1 MIKDSGKR
9 TEFKTGA
16 KRDIQHGKGRMDLLP
31 WYGII
36 EVSKHCEE
44 GADKY
49 GEHNVDK
56 GIPLH
61 SLCDSAA
68 RHLAK
73 FIAGETDED
82 HLRAAAWN
90 LLWALNQRKTHP
102 ELDDLYSHKETVEKV
117 RNIIDEFYKAKT
129 NGEVVFEDGP
139 DTINEECEIDIRP
152 LTRDE
157 ILQRCRNAQDVYVV
171 SIFEGP
177 RIGWCYLQFA
187 LPDNKEDPL
196 SVFMYPV
203 EGEGHKPFL
212 YTPDKFEVYDA
223 VPCPFVEKESLKEA
237 EEDSINV
244 KEPTAI
250 EPLSKELLLGMNGR
264 FVYLMQ
270 AVSLGRPKE
279 DINDNVELGWVRVK
293 VVENDIFIVSE
304 DDNQNVVAEVK
315 FDPSWMRCY
324 ITNPIA
330 KKKE

>member
-1 MIKDSGKR
+1 MIKDSGER
-9 TEFKTGA
+9 TEFSTGA
-16 KRDIQHGKGRMDLLP
+16 VRDMKRGVGRMDLLP
-31 WYGII
+31 WYGIM

-44 GADKY
+44 GAEKY

-73 FIAGETDED
+73 FIAGEMDED

-102 ELDDLYSHKETVEKV
+102 ELDDLYSHNETESTVYEA
-117 RNIIDEFYKAKT
+117 R
-129 NGEVVFEDGP
+129 
-139 DTINEECEIDIRP
+139 EETLRP
-152 LTRDE
+152 LTSDE
-157 ILQRCRNAQDVYVV
+157 ILQRGFANQDVYVV
-171 SIFEGP
+171 SKSEMF
-177 RIGWCYLQFA
+177 RSGWCYLQFA
-187 LPDNKEDPL
+187 IPDNKEDPL

-223 VPCPFVEKESLKEA
+223 VPCPFMEKESLKEA

-270 AVSLGRPKE
+270 SVSLGRPKE

-293 VVENDIFIVSE
+293 VVEDDIFIVSE
-304 DDNQNVVAEVK
+304 DDDQNVVAEVK

-324 ITNPIA
+324 IANPIT

>member
-1 MIKDSGKR
+1 MIKDSGAR
-9 TEFKTGA
+9 TEFSTGA
-16 KRDIQHGKGRMDLLP
+16 VRDMKRGVGRMDLLP
-31 WYGII
+31 WYGIM

-44 GADKY
+44 GAEKY

-102 ELDDLYSHKETVEKV
+102 ELDDLYSHKEKVEDTESTT
-117 RNIIDEFYKAKT
+117 DET
-129 NGEVVFEDGP
+129 CRETP
-139 DTINEECEIDIRP
+139 RP

-157 ILQRCRNAQDVYVV
+157 ILQRCKEAQDVYVV
-171 SIFEGP
+171 SKSEMF
-177 RIGWCYLQFA
+177 RSGWYYLQFA
-187 LPDNKEDPL
+187 IPEDKSDPL
-196 SVFMYPV
+196 SVFMCPL
-203 EGEGHKPFL
+203 EGERYKMVL
-212 YTPDKFEVYDA
+212 YTPEEFEVYDA
-223 VPCPFVEKESLKEA
+223 DPSENLKETKVNDI
-237 EEDSINV
+237 ES
-244 KEPTAI
+244 KEPTVI

-270 AVSLGRPKE
+270 SVSFWRLKE
-279 DINDNVELGWVRVK
+279 DINDYVELGWVRVK
-293 VVENDIFIVSE
+293 VVEDDIFIVSE

-324 ITNPIA
+324 ISNPIT

>member
-1 MIKDSGKR
+1 MIKDSGER
-9 TEFKTGA
+9 TEFSTGA
-16 KRDIQHGKGRMDLLP
+16 VRDMKRGVGRMDLLP
-31 WYGII
+31 WYGIM

-44 GADKY
+44 GAEKY

-73 FIAGETDED
+73 FIAGEIDED

-102 ELDDLYSHKETVEKV
+102 ELDDLYSHKEMVEKV
-117 RNIIDEFYKAKT
+117 RNIVDEFNKAKI

-139 DTINEECEIDIRP
+139 DTINEECETDIRP

-157 ILQRCRNAQDVYVV
+157 ILQRCREAQDVYVV
-171 SIFEGP
+171 SKFEMLWS
-177 RIGWCYLQFA
+177 GWCYLQFA
-187 LPDNKEDPL
+187 LPDNEGDPL
-196 SVFMYPV
+196 SVFMYPLK
-203 EGEGHKPFL
+203 GEGHKPFL
-212 YTPDKFEVYDA
+212 YTPEKFEVYDA
-223 VPCPFVEKESLKEA
+223 VPYPFVEKERLKEE
-237 EEDSINV
+237 EEDPIKV

-270 AVSLGRPKE
+270 SVSFWRLKE
-279 DINDNVELGWVRVK
+279 DMSDYVELGWVRVK
-293 VVENDIFIVSE
+293 VVEDDIFIVVE
-304 DDNQNVVAEVK
+304 DDNQNVVSEVK

-324 ITNPIA
+324 ITNPIT

>member
-1 MIKDSGKR
+1 MIKDSGER
-9 TEFKTGA
+9 TEFSTGA
-16 KRDIQHGKGRMDLLP
+16 VRDMKRGVGRMDLLP
-31 WYGII
+31 WYGIM

-44 GADKY
+44 GAEKY

-102 ELDDLYSHKETVEKV
+102 ELDDLYSHKETESTVYEARK
-117 RNIIDEFYKAKT
+117 EALH
-129 NGEVVFEDGP
+129 
-139 DTINEECEIDIRP
+139 P

-171 SIFEGP
+171 SKSEMF
-177 RIGWCYLQFA
+177 RSGWHYLQFA
-187 LPDNKEDPL
+187 IPEDKSDPL
-196 SVFMYPV
+196 RVFMCPL
-203 EGEGHKPFL
+203 EGEWYKMVL
-212 YTPDKFEVYDA
+212 YTPEEFEVYDA
-223 VPCPFVEKESLKEA
+223 DPSESLKETK
-237 EEDSINV
+237 DNDIKP

-264 FVYLMQ
+264 FVYLVQSSNGVFMN
-270 AVSLGRPKE
+270 S
-279 DINDNVELGWVRVK
+279 GWVRIK
-293 VVENDIFIVSE
+293 VDGNDII
-304 DDNQNVVAEVK
+304 
-315 FDPSWMRCY
+315 
-324 ITNPIA
+324 IA
-330 KKKE
+330 KDDDEGNTIWEKPWVNGKTNCYVTDPKLLGKDAIHD

>member
-1 MIKDSGKR
+1 MIKDSGAR
-9 TEFKTGA
+9 TEFSTGA
-16 KRDIQHGKGRMDLLP
+16 VRDMKRGVGRMDLLP
-31 WYGII
+31 WYGIM

-44 GADKY
+44 GAAKY

-102 ELDDLYSHKETVEKV
+102 ELDDLYSHEKSVANETC
-117 RNIIDEFYKAKT
+117 
-129 NGEVVFEDGP
+129 GEAP
-139 DTINEECEIDIRP
+139 RP

-157 ILQRCRNAQDVYVV
+157 ILQRCREAQDVYVV
-171 SIFEGP
+171 SKSEMF
-177 RIGWCYLQFA
+177 RSGWHYLQFA
-187 LPDNKEDPL
+187 IPEDKSDPL
-196 SVFMYPV
+196 SVFMCPL
-203 EGEGHKPFL
+203 EGEWHKMVL
-212 YTPDKFEVYDA
+212 YTPEEFEVYDTY
-223 VPCPFVEKESLKEA
+223 PSPKSLKKTK
-237 EEDSINV
+237 DNDIKP

-270 AVSLGRPKE
+270 SVSLGRPKE

-293 VVENDIFIVSE
+293 VVEDDIFIVSE

-324 ITNPIA
+324 ITNPIT

>member
-1 MIKDSGKR
+1 MIKDSGAR
-9 TEFKTGA
+9 TEFSTGA
-16 KRDIQHGKGRMDLLP
+16 VRDMKRGVGRMDLLP
-31 WYGII
+31 WYGIM

-44 GADKY
+44 GAEKY

-102 ELDDLYSHKETVEKV
+102 ELDDLYSHKEKVEDTESTT
-117 RNIIDEFYKAKT
+117 DET
-129 NGEVVFEDGP
+129 CRETP
-139 DTINEECEIDIRP
+139 RP

-171 SIFEGP
+171 SKFAMLWS
-177 RIGWCYLQFA
+177 GWCYLQFA
-187 LPDNKEDPL
+187 LPDNEGDPL
-196 SVFMYPV
+196 SVFMCPL
-203 EGEGHKPFL
+203 EGEWYKPFL
-212 YTPDKFEVYDA
+212 YTPEKFEVYDTD
-223 VPCPFVEKESLKEA
+223 PSESLKETK
-237 EEDSINV
+237 DNDIKL

-270 AVSLGRPKE
+270 SVSLGRPKE

-324 ITNPIA
+324 ITNPIT

>member
-1 MIKDSGKR
+1 MIKDSGER

-16 KRDIQHGKGRMDLLP
+16 VRDMKRGVGRMDLLP

-49 GEHNVDK
+49 GEHNVDR

-73 FIAGETDED
+73 FIAGEIDED

-90 LLWALNQRKTHP
+90 LLWALNQRTTHP
-102 ELDDLYSHKETVEKV
+102 ELDDLYSHKEKIEKV
-117 RNIIDEFYKAKT
+117 RNLVDEFNKA
-129 NGEVVFEDGP
+129 
-139 DTINEECEIDIRP
+139 
-152 LTRDE
+152 
-157 ILQRCRNAQDVYVV
+157 
-171 SIFEGP
+171 
-177 RIGWCYLQFA
+177 
-187 LPDNKEDPL
+187 
-196 SVFMYPV
+196 
-203 EGEGHKPFL
+203 
-212 YTPDKFEVYDA
+212 
-223 VPCPFVEKESLKEA
+223 
-237 EEDSINV
+237 

-270 AVSLGRPKE
+270 SVSLGRPKE

-293 VVENDIFIVSE
+293 VVEDDIFIVSE

-324 ITNPIA
+324 ITNPIT

>member
-1 MIKDSGKR
+1 MIKDSGER
-9 TEFKTGA
+9 TEFSTGA
-16 KRDIQHGKGRMDLLP
+16 VRDMKRGVGRMDLLP
-31 WYGII
+31 WYGIM

-44 GADKY
+44 GAEKY

-73 FIAGETDED
+73 FIAGEIDED

-117 RNIIDEFYKAKT
+117 RNLVDEFNKAKA

-139 DTINEECEIDIRP
+139 NMID
-152 LTRDE
+152 E
-157 ILQRCRNAQDVYVV
+157 
-171 SIFEGP
+171 
-177 RIGWCYLQFA
+177 
-187 LPDNKEDPL
+187 
-196 SVFMYPV
+196 
-203 EGEGHKPFL
+203 
-212 YTPDKFEVYDA
+212 
-223 VPCPFVEKESLKEA
+223 EKESLKETK
-237 EEDSINV
+237 EDSV
-244 KEPTAI
+244 EVEEPTAI
-250 EPLSKELLLGMNGR
+250 EPLSRELLLGMNGR

-270 AVSLGRPKE
+270 SVSFWRLKE
-279 DINDNVELGWVRVK
+279 DMSDYVALGWVRVK
-293 VVENDIFIVSE
+293 VVEDDIFIVSE
-304 DDNQNVVAEVK
+304 DDDQNVVAEVK

-324 ITNPIA
+324 ITNPIT

>member
-1 MIKDSGKR
+1 MIKDSGNR
-9 TEFKTGA
+9 TEFSTGA
-16 KRDIQHGKGRMDLLP
+16 VRDMKRGVGRMDLLP
-31 WYGII
+31 WYGIM

-44 GADKY
+44 GAAKY

-73 FIAGETDED
+73 FIAGEMDED

-90 LLWALNQRKTHP
+90 LLWALNQRTTHP
-102 ELDDLYSHKETVEKV
+102 ELDDLYSHKEKIEKV
-117 RNIIDEFYKAKT
+117 RNLVDEFNKA
-129 NGEVVFEDGP
+129 
-139 DTINEECEIDIRP
+139 
-152 LTRDE
+152 
-157 ILQRCRNAQDVYVV
+157 
-171 SIFEGP
+171 
-177 RIGWCYLQFA
+177 
-187 LPDNKEDPL
+187 
-196 SVFMYPV
+196 
-203 EGEGHKPFL
+203 
-212 YTPDKFEVYDA
+212 
-223 VPCPFVEKESLKEA
+223 
-237 EEDSINV
+237 

-250 EPLSKELLLGMNGR
+250 EPISKELLLGMNGR

-270 AVSLGRPKE
+270 SVSFGRPKE
-279 DINDNVELGWVRVK
+279 DMSDYVELGWVRVK

-324 ITNPIA
+324 ITNPIT

>member
-1 MIKDSGKR
+1 MIKDSGER
-9 TEFKTGA
+9 TEFSTGA
-16 KRDIQHGKGRMDLLP
+16 VRDMKRGVGRMDLLP
-31 WYGII
+31 WYGIM

-44 GADKY
+44 GAEKY

-73 FIAGETDED
+73 FIAGEMDED

-102 ELDDLYSHKETVEKV
+102 ELDDLYSHNETESTVYEA
-117 RNIIDEFYKAKT
+117 R
-129 NGEVVFEDGP
+129 
-139 DTINEECEIDIRP
+139 EETLRP
-152 LTRDE
+152 LTSDE
-157 ILQRCRNAQDVYVV
+157 ILQRGFDNQDVYVV
-171 SIFEGP
+171 SKSEMF
-177 RIGWCYLQFA
+177 RSGWCYLQFA
-187 LPDNKEDPL
+187 IPDNKEDPL

-223 VPCPFVEKESLKEA
+223 VPCPFMEKESLKEA

-270 AVSLGRPKE
+270 SVSLGRPKE

-293 VVENDIFIVSE
+293 VVEDDIFIVSE
-304 DDNQNVVAEVK
+304 DDDQNVVAEVK

-324 ITNPIA
+324 IANPIT

>member
-1 MIKDSGKR
+1 MIKDSGER
-9 TEFKTGA
+9 TEFSTGA
-16 KRDIQHGKGRMDLLP
+16 VRDMKRGVGRMDLLP
-31 WYGII
+31 WYGIM

-44 GADKY
+44 GAEKY

-73 FIAGETDED
+73 FIAGEIDED

-102 ELDDLYSHKETVEKV
+102 ELDDLYSHKEMVEKV
-117 RNIIDEFYKAKT
+117 RNIVDEFNKAKI

-139 DTINEECEIDIRP
+139 DTINEECETD
-152 LTRDE
+152 
-157 ILQRCRNAQDVYVV
+157 N
-171 SIFEGP
+171 EG
-177 RIGWCYLQFA
+177 
-187 LPDNKEDPL
+187 DPL
-196 SVFMYPV
+196 SVFMYPLK
-203 EGEGHKPFL
+203 GEGHKPFL
-212 YTPDKFEVYDA
+212 YTPEKFEVYDA
-223 VPCPFVEKESLKEA
+223 VPYPFVEKERLKEA
-237 EEDSINV
+237 EEDPIKV

-270 AVSLGRPKE
+270 SVSFWRLKE
-279 DINDNVELGWVRVK
+279 DMSDYVELGWVRVK
-293 VVENDIFIVSE
+293 VVEDDIFIVVE
-304 DDNQNVVAEVK
+304 DDNQNVVSEVK

-324 ITNPIA
+324 ITNPIT

>member
-1 MIKDSGKR
+1 MIKDSGER
-9 TEFKTGA
+9 TEFSTGA
-16 KRDIQHGKGRMDLLP
+16 VRDMKRGVGRMDLLP
-31 WYGII
+31 WYGIM

-44 GADKY
+44 GAEKY

-90 LLWALNQRKTHP
+90 LLWALNQRTTHP
-102 ELDDLYSHKETVEKV
+102 ELDDLYSHKETESTV
-117 RNIIDEFYKAKT
+117 DET
-129 NGEVVFEDGP
+129 CGEAL
-139 DTINEECEIDIRP
+139 RP

-157 ILQRCRNAQDVYVV
+157 ILQRCREVQDVYVI
-171 SIFEGP
+171 SKSETIWSG
-177 RIGWCYLQFA
+177 RCYLQFA
-187 LPDNKEDPL
+187 IPDNECDPL
-196 SVFMYPV
+196 SVFMYPL
-203 EGEGHKPFL
+203 EGEGHTPFL
-212 YTPDKFEVYDA
+212 YTPEEFEVYDTY
-223 VPCPFVEKESLKEA
+223 PSPKNLKKTK
-237 EEDSINV
+237 DNDIKP

-270 AVSLGRPKE
+270 SVSFWRPKE

-324 ITNPIA
+324 ITNPIT

>member
-1 MIKDSGKR
+1 MIKDSGER
-9 TEFKTGA
+9 TEFSTGA
-16 KRDIQHGKGRMDLLP
+16 VRDMKRGVGRMDLLP
-31 WYGII
+31 WYGIM

-44 GADKY
+44 GAEKY

-102 ELDDLYSHKETVEKV
+102 ELDDLYSHKESTV
-117 RNIIDEFYKAKT
+117 DEIR
-129 NGEVVFEDGP
+129 GE
-139 DTINEECEIDIRP
+139 TLRP

-157 ILQRCRNAQDVYVV
+157 ILHRCREAQDVYVV
-171 SIFEGP
+171 SKFAMLWS
-177 RIGWCYLQFA
+177 GWCYLQFA
-187 LPDNKEDPL
+187 LPVNEGDPL
-196 SVFMYPV
+196 SVFMCPLK
-203 EGEGHKPFL
+203 GEGDKPFL
-212 YTPDKFEVYDA
+212 YTPEKFEVYDA
-223 VPCPFVEKESLKEA
+223 DPSENLKETKVNDI
-237 EEDSINV
+237 ES

-293 VVENDIFIVSE
+293 VVEDDIFIVSE

-324 ITNPIA
+324 ITNPIT

>member
-1 MIKDSGKR
+1 MIKDSGER

-16 KRDIQHGKGRMDLLP
+16 VRDMKRGVGRMDLLP
-31 WYGII
+31 WYGIM

-44 GADKY
+44 GAEKY

-61 SLCDSAA
+61 SLCDSDA

-90 LLWALNQRKTHP
+90 LLWALNQRTTHP
-102 ELDDLYSHKETVEKV
+102 ELDDLYSHKEKVERV
-117 RNIIDEFYKAKT
+117 RNLVDEFYKA
-129 NGEVVFEDGP
+129 
-139 DTINEECEIDIRP
+139 
-152 LTRDE
+152 
-157 ILQRCRNAQDVYVV
+157 
-171 SIFEGP
+171 
-177 RIGWCYLQFA
+177 
-187 LPDNKEDPL
+187 
-196 SVFMYPV
+196 
-203 EGEGHKPFL
+203 
-212 YTPDKFEVYDA
+212 
-223 VPCPFVEKESLKEA
+223 
-237 EEDSINV
+237 

-250 EPLSKELLLGMNGR
+250 EPLSKKLLLGMNGR

-279 DINDNVELGWVRVK
+279 DINDSGPAYVGCRKWNVELGWVRVK

-304 DDNQNVVAEVK
+304 DDNRNVVAEVK

-324 ITNPIA
+324 ITNPIT

>member
-1 MIKDSGKR
+1 MIKDSGER
-9 TEFKTGA
+9 TEFSTGA
-16 KRDIQHGKGRMDLLP
+16 VRDMKRGVGRMDLLP
-31 WYGII
+31 WYGIM

-44 GADKY
+44 GAEKY

-73 FIAGETDED
+73 FIAGEMDED

-90 LLWALNQRKTHP
+90 LLWALNQRTTHP
-102 ELDDLYSHKETVEKV
+102 ELDDLYSHKEKVERV
-117 RNIIDEFYKAKT
+117 RNLVDEFNKAKA
-129 NGEVVFEDGP
+129 NGEVVFENGP
-139 DTINEECEIDIRP
+139 DTINEECENDIRRP

-157 ILQRCRNAQDVYVV
+157 ILQRCRDAQDVYVV
-171 SIFEGP
+171 LVNLSMLWSG
-177 RIGWCYLQFA
+177 RCYLQFA
-187 LPDNKEDPL
+187 PPDNEGDPL

-203 EGEGHKPFL
+203 KNKNIGPLL
-212 YTPDKFEVYDA
+212 YDPEKFTVYDTN
-223 VPCPFVEKESLKEA
+223 PLESLKEA
-237 EEDSINV
+237 KDDDIKT

-293 VVENDIFIVSE
+293 VVEDDIFIVSE

-324 ITNPIA
+324 ITNPIT

>member
-1 MIKDSGKR
+1 MIKDSGER
-9 TEFKTGA
+9 TEFSTGA
-16 KRDIQHGKGRMDLLP
+16 VRDMKQGVGRMDLLP
-31 WYGII
+31 WYGIM

-44 GADKY
+44 GAEKY

-102 ELDDLYSHKETVEKV
+102 ELDDLYSHKEKVEDTESTV
-117 RNIIDEFYKAKT
+117 DET
-129 NGEVVFEDGP
+129 CGEAP
-139 DTINEECEIDIRP
+139 RP

-157 ILQRCRNAQDVYVV
+157 ILQRCREAQDVYVV
-171 SIFEGP
+171 SKSEMF
-177 RIGWCYLQFA
+177 RSGWHYLQFA
-187 LPDNKEDPL
+187 IPEDKSDPL
-196 SVFMYPV
+196 RVFMCPL
-203 EGEGHKPFL
+203 EGKWYKMVL
-212 YTPDKFEVYDA
+212 YTPEEFEVYDTD
-223 VPCPFVEKESLKEA
+223 PSPKSLKESK
-237 EEDSINV
+237 DNDIKP

-270 AVSLGRPKE
+270 RFENSDRSCNFVS
-279 DINDNVELGWVRVK
+279 VGWVRIK
-293 VVENDIFIVSE
+293 VDDDDIFIVDE
-304 DDNQNVVAEVK
+304 DEHHENISQQKWN
-315 FDPSWMRCY
+315 PSWMNCY
-324 ITNPIA
+324 ITDPKNY
-330 KKKE
+330 KE

>member
-1 MIKDSGKR
+1 MIKDSGER
-9 TEFKTGA
+9 TEFSTGA
-16 KRDIQHGKGRMDLLP
+16 VRDMKRGVGRMDLLP
-31 WYGII
+31 WYGIM

-44 GADKY
+44 GAEKY

-73 FIAGETDED
+73 FIAGEMDED

-102 ELDDLYSHKETVEKV
+102 ELDDLYSHNETESTVYEA
-117 RNIIDEFYKAKT
+117 R
-129 NGEVVFEDGP
+129 
-139 DTINEECEIDIRP
+139 EETLRP
-152 LTRDE
+152 LTSDE
-157 ILQRCRNAQDVYVV
+157 ILQRGFDNQDVYVV
-171 SIFEGP
+171 SKSEMF
-177 RIGWCYLQFA
+177 RSGWCYLQFA
-187 LPDNKEDPL
+187 IPDNKEDPL

-203 EGEGHKPFL
+203 EGEGHEPFL

-223 VPCPFVEKESLKEA
+223 VPCPFMEKESLKEA

-270 AVSLGRPKE
+270 SVSLGRPKE

-293 VVENDIFIVSE
+293 VVEDDIFIVSE
-304 DDNQNVVAEVK
+304 DDDQNVVAEVK

-324 ITNPIA
+324 IANPIT

>member
-1 MIKDSGKR
+1 MIKDSGER

-16 KRDIQHGKGRMDLLP
+16 VRDMKRGVGRMDLLP

-49 GEHNVDK
+49 GEHNVDR

-117 RNIIDEFYKAKT
+117 RNIIDEFNKAKT

-139 DTINEECEIDIRP
+139 DTINEECETDIRP

-171 SIFEGP
+171 SKFAMLWS
-177 RIGWCYLQFA
+177 GWCYLQFA
-187 LPDNKEDPL
+187 LPDNEGDPL
-196 SVFMYPV
+196 SVFMYPLK
-203 EGEGHKPFL
+203 GEWRKPFL
-212 YTPDKFEVYDA
+212 YTPEKFEVYDA
-223 VPCPFVEKESLKEA
+223 VPYPFVEKESLKEA
-237 EEDSINV
+237 EEAPIKV

-270 AVSLGRPKE
+270 SVSFWRLKE
-279 DINDNVELGWVRVK
+279 DMSDYVELGWVRVK
-293 VVENDIFIVSE
+293 VVEDDIFIVVE
-304 DDNQNVVAEVK
+304 DDNQNVVSEVK

-324 ITNPIA
+324 ITNPIT

>member
-1 MIKDSGKR
+1 MIKDSGER
-9 TEFKTGA
+9 TEFSTGA
-16 KRDIQHGKGRMDLLP
+16 VRDMKRGVGRMDLLP
-31 WYGII
+31 WYGIM

-44 GADKY
+44 GAEKY

-73 FIAGETDED
+73 FIAGEMDED

-102 ELDDLYSHKETVEKV
+102 ELDDLYSHKEKVEDTESTT
-117 RNIIDEFYKAKT
+117 DET
-129 NGEVVFEDGP
+129 CGEAP
-139 DTINEECEIDIRP
+139 RP

-157 ILQRCRNAQDVYVV
+157 ILQRCKEAQDVYVV
-171 SIFEGP
+171 SKSEMF
-177 RIGWCYLQFA
+177 RSGWHYLQFA
-187 LPDNKEDPL
+187 NPEDNSNPL
-196 SVFMYPV
+196 RVFMCPL
-203 EGEGHKPFL
+203 EGEWYKMVL
-212 YTPDKFEVYDA
+212 YTPEEFEVYDA
-223 VPCPFVEKESLKEA
+223 DPSESLKETK
-237 EEDSINV
+237 DYGIKP

-270 AVSLGRPKE
+270 SVSLGRPKE

-324 ITNPIA
+324 ITNPIT